1 MSLFQFPDFAGFSLR
16 GTGQSYLPRTVLHL
30 MNFNIFSSKNKL
42 NNSLSFLSEHKVSYT
57 RIVRFDWNFVKKQQQ
72 YIDIADQI
80 RQSLGWAQHHRP
92 HWLAISSLSAFFSPC
107 FGLLQETFWL
117 SFYIKRWYISMLTL
131 IRYLAAGGTSQNNL
145 FYCRSYNLNQSA
157 GRLELSLYLNLN
169 SGKLFKLTLL

>member
-1 MSLFQFPDFAGFSLR
+1 MVSLFQFPDFAGFSLR

-107 FGLLQETFWL
+107 FVLLQETFWL
-117 SFYIKRWYISMLTL
+117 SFYIKRWHIYQCWPWSDILQQGAL
-131 IRYLAAGGTSQNNL
+131 
-145 FYCRSYNLNQSA
+145 QSV
-157 GRLELSLYLNLN
+157 LLQEL
-169 SGKLFKLTLL
+169 